1 MKRTL
6 IVFLLVNLMLS
17 ACAPVSAPTPTPAPS
32 ATPLPTAIAAPT
44 ITPTATP
51 TATPT
56 PIPTIQVGN
65 LSVPDPR
72 VTNPEL
78 FDLRKPDAPIQ
89 QFVNAMKGIGI
100 TVDPNQVA
108 SELAKNYQVR
118 QSANGKTYVLTTY
131 AVKGDND
138 VHYSMGFIAEQNKRG
153 EWRWKRALLHDLIAM
168 NQTNVLVSIG
178 IDMGD
183 KNHNDRLYLDRAL
196 EGNTIFVTGGLSH
209 GAIRWG
215 RIYVPQV
222 VREYHSRF
230 TNQPLTIAGASL
242 FDHHD
247 QNIPSM
253 NSEREARD
261 FMRTRVREVLEI
273 LAPFIKDN
281 NDRALIAIANEAFS
295 GFGGSSDPYV
305 GWDKENFYNTF
316 YQLFGEGWLAEAYLT
331 FEEVREEMGLPR
343 ENFTIYINDYGVE
356 LPGRKSVFF
365 RQQVIETKQRIAQR
379 LEIPWEQVQLD
390 IGLQCH
396 NMYDIPTDRQI
407 YQLMQTE
414 EGRAAIADNVN
425 RLARETRSRVFF
437 TEVTSKQQS
446 VDFIIKFIDMAR
458 RIENLGGV
466 NIWDALRTNPGTLGG
481 ETIWNKQNYQP
492 TAAYYRLFDFL
503 LGWGR

>member
-6 IVFLLVNLMLS
+6 IVFLLVNLILS
-17 ACAPVSAPTPTPAPS
+17 ACAPVSAPTTPPAPS
-32 ATPLPTAIAAPT
+32 TTPLPTATATPT
-44 ITPTATP
+44 STPTATP

-56 PIPTIQVGN
+56 PIPTIQVGS

-209 GAIRWG
+209 GAI
-215 RIYVPQV
+215 
-222 VREYHSRF
+222 
-230 TNQPLTIAGASL
+230 
-242 FDHHD
+242 
-247 QNIPSM
+247 
-253 NSEREARD
+253 
-261 FMRTRVREVLEI
+261 
-273 LAPFIKDN
+273 
-281 NDRALIAIANEAFS
+281 
-295 GFGGSSDPYV
+295 SS
-305 GWDKENFYNTF
+305 T
-316 YQLFGEGWLAEAYLT
+316 L
-331 FEEVREEMGLPR
+331 
-343 ENFTIYINDYGVE
+343 
-356 LPGRKSVFF
+356 S
-365 RQQVIETKQRIAQR
+365 
-379 LEIPWEQVQLD
+379 
-390 IGLQCH
+390 
-396 NMYDIPTDRQI
+396 
-407 YQLMQTE
+407 
-414 EGRAAIADNVN
+414 
-425 RLARETRSRVFF
+425 
-437 TEVTSKQQS
+437 
-446 VDFIIKFIDMAR
+446 
-458 RIENLGGV
+458 
-466 NIWDALRTNPGTLGG
+466 IW
-481 ETIWNKQNYQP
+481 
-492 TAAYYRLFDFL
+492 
-503 LGWGR
+503 